1 MRGKRVFS
9 YKVAGA
15 ARTRKG
21 LRPLTLWETASAVS
35 FGKIFSGFI
44 GFIRKGFMNG
54 FIKKGFIKK
63 GFIKNGFKNGFI
75 KNGFK
80 NGFIKEDLLVF
91 VFSVL
96 GVLALAA
103 SVKFF
108 YSPHSIVTGGVT
120 GLGIALESLLGVP
133 VWFWNIVFNVP
144 LLIWSARIKG
154 VRFIGKTVFCT
165 AALSFFLYMLEFIPN
180 PNADLVLSSVFG
192 GALSGLGVG
201 LVFRAKASTGGSDLL
216 SVLISGVVKHVS
228 VSRILFVIDSV
239 VVILGIYVFS
249 FEIGLYSIMSIYI
262 SSKVVEY
269 VLEGLNFSK
278 AAFIISSKSDE
289 IADKILHTMDRGVTG
304 LAGTGMYTRAGKT
317 VLLTVVS
324 MKEIVSVKEIV
335 KETDS
340 CAFIIVAD
348 VREVFGEG
356 FNTFG

>member
-1 MRGKRVFS
+1 MKGKYFDFNL
-9 YKVAGA
+9 KNFN
-15 ARTRKG
+15 
-21 LRPLTLWETASAVS
+21 L
-35 FGKIFSGFI
+35 
-44 GFIRKGFMNG
+44 
-54 FIKKGFIKK
+54 
-63 GFIKNGFKNGFI
+63 KNGFV
-75 KNGFK
+75 
-80 NGFIKEDLLVF
+80 KENLLVF
-91 VFSVL
+91 IFSIL

-108 YSPHSIVTGGVT
+108 YNPHNIVTGGVT
-120 GLGIALESLLGVP
+120 GLGIALESLIGVP
-133 VWFWNIVFNVP
+133 VWAWNIVFNIP
-144 LLIWSARIKG
+144 LALWAAKIKG
-154 VRFIGKTVFCT
+154 VKFIGKTVFAT
-165 AALSFFLYMLEFIPN
+165 AALSFFLYILEFIPN
-180 PNADLVLSSVFG
+180 PNADLFLSSVFG

-216 SVLISGVVKHVS
+216 SILIGGSLKHVS

-239 VVILGIYVFS
+239 VVMLGIYVFS
-249 FEIGLYSIMSIYI
+249 FEIGLYSIMSVYI

-304 LAGTGMYTRAGKT
+304 LFGTGMYTRADKT

-335 KETDS
+335 KETDGE
-340 CAFIIVAD
+340 AFILVAD

-356 FNTFG
+356 FNAFG